1 MPQGT
6 RCSSLL
12 GGIIKCLDSLAKPHH
27 IILYQILGGSFVYNL
42 YTEDYVAY
50 FVLNMLLSQRKKIV
64 WYLPNRPGS
73 LGRPRGCQARRL
85 GPKFVAA

>member
-27 IILYQILGGSFVYNL
+27 IMLYQILGGSFVYNL
-42 YTEDYVAY
+42 YTEDYVPY
-50 FVLNMLLSQRKKIV
+50 FVLNMHLSQRKRVSGIC
-64 WYLPNRPGS
+64 PSG
-73 LGRPRGCQARRL
+73 QAT
-85 GPKFVAA
+85 